1 MSCRICASHMSQFG
15 EALVLN
21 KYKARYFRCDYCG
34 FMQPEEPHW
43 LDEAY
48 SSAITASDVGLV
60 GRNSALASVT
70 QLVLLALF
78 DTRAQ
83 YLDYGGGYGLFVRQL
98 RDMGFDFYR
107 FDKYCENIFAQGF
120 DAPLSETGLPAPTE
134 PYELTTAFELFE
146 HLVNPVIEMEQIAT
160 FSQNILFSTTLLPVV
175 PPRLDSWWYYGLE
188 HGQHVALYTK
198 KSLSILAERNRMYF
212 SSNGNSLHLFS
223 RKPVPPAVFSL
234 VTRYSLGI
242 IASVPLLLLR
252 RKRSL
257 TLPDYEKITGRRLV

>member
-1 MSCRICASHMSQFG
+1 M
-15 EALVLN
+15 ALFDETVVLN
-21 KYKARYFRCDYCG
+21 RYNARYFRCDYCG
-34 FMQPEEPHW
+34 FIQPQEPHW

-48 SSAITASDVGLV
+48 SDAITASDVGLV

-70 QLVLLALF
+70 QLLLLSFF
-78 DTRAQ
+78 DTQ
-83 YLDYGGGYGLFVRQL
+83 SKYLDYGGGYGLFVRQM

-107 FDKYCENIFAQGF
+107 FDKYCDNIFAQGF
-120 DAPLSETGLPAPTE
+120 DTPLSELGLPSPTG

-146 HLVNPVIEMEQIAT
+146 HLVDPVTEMEQIAA
-160 FSQNILFSTTLLPVV
+160 FSKNVFFSTTLLPVV

-188 HGQHVALYTK
+188 HGQHVALYTE

-223 RKPVPPAVFSL
+223 RKPVSPAAFSL

-257 TLPDYEKITGRRLV
+257 TLPDYERVTGQRLV